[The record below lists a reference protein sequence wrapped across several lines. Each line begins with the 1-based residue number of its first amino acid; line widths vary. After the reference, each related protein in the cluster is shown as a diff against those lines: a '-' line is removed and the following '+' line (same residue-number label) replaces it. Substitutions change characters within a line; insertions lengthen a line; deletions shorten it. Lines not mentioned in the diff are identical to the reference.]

1 MIYFVQ
7 RRWKLLSKI
16 ALALLVLVL
25 MGSWIAGG
33 VLCSSAN
40 HTVTALTDLAVE
52 QITFPSASGATI
64 HGWLVTPPTNH
75 GVVILQHG
83 VRGDRNQMVGR
94 ARFLSQAGYAALLY
108 DFQAHGESTG
118 KKITFGYLESRD
130 AQAAVAFV
138 KNRFPGQPV
147 AVIGV
152 SLGAAAAALATPPL
166 EVNALVLESMYPTI
180 IEATK
185 DRIEIRFGP
194 PGRLLSPL
202 LTSQIKLRTD
212 CSPDDLRPIS
222 RVAGITTPKLFLAGT
237 ADRDTKFSEAQAI
250 FTQAAEPK
258 TFVPFE
264 DARHEDLHAFAPDR
278 YEKLILDYLE
288 KHLK

>member
-1 MIYFVQ
+1 MTHFFQ
-7 RRWKLLSKI
+7 RRWKLLAK
-16 ALALLVLVL
+16 LVLVL
-25 MGSWIAGG
+25 LALGLIASWIAGG
-33 VLCSSAN
+33 VLCAPAN
-40 HTVTALTDLAVE
+40 HPVIAPTELAVE
-52 QITFPSASGATI
+52 PITFSSVNGATI
-64 HGWLVTPPTNH
+64 HGWLVAPPTNH

-83 VRGDRNQMVGR
+83 VRGDRNQMVSR
-94 ARFLSQAGYAALLY
+94 ARFLSRAGYAALLY
-108 DFQAHGESTG
+108 DFQAHGESAGT
-118 KKITFGYLESRD
+118 KITFGFLESRD

-152 SLGAAAAALATPPL
+152 SLGAAAAVLATPPL
-166 EVNALVLESMYPTI
+166 DVNALVLESMYPTI

-185 DRIEIRFGP
+185 NRIEIRFGP
-194 PGRLLSPL
+194 AGRLLSPL
-202 LTSQIKLRTD
+202 LTSQIQMRTD
-212 CSPDDLRPIS
+212 CSPEDLRPIF

-250 FTQAAEPK
+250 FAQAAEPK

-264 DARHEDLHAFAPDR
+264 DARHVDLHVFAPDR